1 MVSIW
6 LLLVVSDHGYRWGR
20 SALHQKEQT
29 GRDNDH
35 SYSLYF
41 FDAGYWCYSR
51 VRIGSIEYIH
61 PTAYVVF
68 FGTVVAVAAFGLY
81 LVEGGKDQV
90 IFWRCDYRFCC
101 SKLYT
106 NVVCIYAGSK
116 CIIRQLETIKRF
128 SRW

>member
-41 FDAGYWCYSR
+41 
-51 VRIGSIEYIH
+51 
-61 PTAYVVF
+61 
-68 FGTVVAVAAFGLY
+68 LM
-81 LVEGGKDQV
+81 QV
-90 IFWRCDYRFCC
+90 IGVIVGCGLAL
-101 SKLYT
+101 SS
-106 NVVCIYAGSK
+106 IY
-116 CIIRQLETIKRF
+116 IRRRTWF
-128 SRW
+128 SLVLWLQWLFLVFIW